1 LIRDN
6 RATPTVGDVLCDLA
20 RFCHQS
26 TADDR
31 GITKTIPGNL
41 DGVGVHLTNNSSI
54 SSNSTMADPFEPTSP
69 PPAPEPIPP
78 NPNPPPEPPPR
89 VENPTTQSTGL
100 PSNIAAALACIPLVG
115 GLIFWFLEKHDN
127 FVRFYAM
134 QSIIFGAAWL
144 LFNIIS
150 RVVFDIFGS
159 IPALGA
165 VLVFLWAIIQAL
177 VHLGFLVIMVIAM
190 IKAFSGS
197 RWDIPYVGPMARKY
211 VTE

>member
-1 LIRDN
+1 
-6 RATPTVGDVLCDLA
+6 
-20 RFCHQS
+20 
-26 TADDR
+26 
-31 GITKTIPGNL
+31 
-41 DGVGVHLTNNSSI
+41 
-54 SSNSTMADPFEPTSP
+54 MADESTP
-69 PPAPEPIPP
+69 PPPPPETTPP
-78 NPNPPPEPPPR
+78 NPPESSTNVPA
-89 VENPTTQSTGL
+89 TQSTGL

-115 GLIFWFLEKHDN
+115 GLIFWFLEKHDK

-150 RVVFDIFGS
+150 RFVFEIFGS

-197 RWDIPYVGPMARKY
+197 RWEIPYVGPMARKY
-211 VTE
+211 VPE

>member
-1 LIRDN
+1 
-6 RATPTVGDVLCDLA
+6 
-20 RFCHQS
+20 
-26 TADDR
+26 
-31 GITKTIPGNL
+31 
-41 DGVGVHLTNNSSI
+41 
-54 SSNSTMADPFEPTSP
+54 MADPFEPTSP
-69 PPAPEPIPP
+69 PPPEPIPP
-78 NPNPPPEPPPR
+78 NPSPPPEPPPR
-89 VENPTTQSTGL
+89 VDNPTTQSTGL

-211 VTE
+211 TGEYTQR

>member
-1 LIRDN
+1 
-6 RATPTVGDVLCDLA
+6 
-20 RFCHQS
+20 
-26 TADDR
+26 
-31 GITKTIPGNL
+31 
-41 DGVGVHLTNNSSI
+41 LTNNRSI

-69 PPAPEPIPP
+69 PPAPDAIPP
-78 NPNPPPEPPPR
+78 RPAEVPPA
-89 VENPTTQSTGL
+89 VDNPTAQSTGL

-159 IPALGA
+159 IPALGT

-197 RWDIPYVGPMARKY
+197 RWDIPYIGPMARKY
-211 VTE
+211 VRE

>member
-1 LIRDN
+1 M
-6 RATPTVGDVLCDLA
+6 
-20 RFCHQS
+20 
-26 TADDR
+26 
-31 GITKTIPGNL
+31 
-41 DGVGVHLTNNSSI
+41 TNNRSI

-69 PPAPEPIPP
+69 PPPAPEPVPP
-78 NPNPPPEPPPR
+78 TPPDTPVHTDNPAP
-89 VENPTTQSTGL
+89 QSTGL
-100 PSNIAAALACIPLVG
+100 PSNVAAALACIPLVG

-197 RWDIPYVGPMARKY
+197 RWDIPYVGPMAKKY
-211 VTE
+211 TG